1 MNHSSSECW
10 VAGKPLYIYIYMRSL
25 YFGNKR
31 QWMLAICYIYTYT
44 WNISIEYSITNLQFV
59 QFVTLK
65 TNKMTRS
72 LFQDFHE
79 DFDKEVKL
87 SLVDTEAVDDQRRT
101 LEETW
106 DTYKWASVRIEIV
119 KRLIFITI
127 QGNGDGHWEHHWT
140 NARYGNLLGNVPQ
153 IPR

>member
-1 MNHSSSECW
+1 
-10 VAGKPLYIYIYMRSL
+10 
-25 YFGNKR
+25 
-31 QWMLAICYIYTYT
+31 
-44 WNISIEYSITNLQFV
+44 
-59 QFVTLK
+59 
-65 TNKMTRS
+65 MTRS

-106 DTYKWASVRIEIV
+106 DTYKLASVRIEIV

-140 NARYGNLLGNVPQ
+140 NARDGNLLGNVPQ